1 MDNGNQLFLG
11 KQLAQDLFNHNG
23 VLVAPAH
30 TVLDQEQLDLIYRH
44 AIELE
49 ERDIKRDKGKS
60 QAQGKMDGCTLYM
73 AELFEQIR
81 YAKQIPVLQIREKII
96 PSINELSELPDFYEL
111 LGALQSKDDYSY
123 RHNIGVGVLSTLI
136 GKWLDMD
143 ERDLMQL
150 TMAATLH
157 DIGKTKISNEI
168 LNKPA
173 LLDPKEFDLMKK
185 HTIFGYEML
194 KETVGINH
202 IQALVALQH
211 HERQDGS
218 GYPLGLRSEQIAP
231 LSKIVA
237 VADVFHAMTSDR
249 PYRRALPFYETLI
262 QMNNNIFGEFDPQI
276 SKLFMDKMMQS
287 MLGHQV
293 LLTNNEIGSIVLI
306 NPQNALRPLVKMND
320 NFIDLSRDTSLHILK
335 VAP

>member
-11 KQLAQDLFNHNG
+11 KQLAQDLFNHHG

-96 PSINELSELPDFYEL
+96 PSINELSEIPDFYEL

-136 GKWLDMD
+136 GKWMDMD

-150 TMAATLH
+150 TMAGTLH
-157 DIGKTKISNEI
+157 DIGKTKIPNEI

-173 LLDPKEFDLMKK
+173 SLDTKEFDLMKK
-185 HTIFGYEML
+185 HTIFGYELL
-194 KETVGINH
+194 KDTVGINH

-249 PYRRALPFYETLI
+249 PYRKALPFYETLI
-262 QMNNNIFGEFDPQI
+262 QMNKNIFGEFDPQI

>member
-11 KQLAQDLFNHNG
+11 KQLAQDLYNHHG

-30 TVLDQEQLDLIYRH
+30 TILDQEQLDLIYRH

-60 QAQGKMDGCTLYM
+60 QAQGKMDGSTLYM

-81 YAKQIPVLQIREKII
+81 YAKQIPLLQIRENII

-136 GKWLDMD
+136 GKWMGMN

-157 DIGKTKISNEI
+157 DIGKTKIPNEI

-173 LLDPKEFDLMKK
+173 SLNTEEFDLMKK
-185 HTIFGYEML
+185 HTIFGYELL
-194 KETVGINH
+194 KDTVGINH
-202 IQALVALQH
+202 VQALVALQH

-231 LSKIVA
+231 FSKIVA

-249 PYRRALPFYETLI
+249 PYRKALPFYETLI

-293 LLTNNEIGSIVLI
+293 LLTNDEIGSIVLI
-306 NPQNALRPLVKMND
+306 NPQNALRPLVKIND

>member
-11 KQLAQDLFNHNG
+11 KQLAQDLFNHHG

-60 QAQGKMDGCTLYM
+60 KAQGKMDGCTLYM

-96 PSINELSELPDFYEL
+96 PSINELSEIPDFYEL

-136 GKWLDMD
+136 GKWMDMD

-150 TMAATLH
+150 TMAGTLH
-157 DIGKTKISNEI
+157 DIGKTKIPNEI
-168 LNKPA
+168 LNKPGS
-173 LLDPKEFDLMKK
+173 LDTKEFDLMKK
-185 HTIFGYEML
+185 HTIFGYELL
-194 KETVGINH
+194 KDTVGINH
-202 IQALVALQH
+202 VQALVALQH

-249 PYRRALPFYETLI
+249 PYRKALPFYETLI
-262 QMNNNIFGEFDPQI
+262 QMNKNIFGEFDPQI